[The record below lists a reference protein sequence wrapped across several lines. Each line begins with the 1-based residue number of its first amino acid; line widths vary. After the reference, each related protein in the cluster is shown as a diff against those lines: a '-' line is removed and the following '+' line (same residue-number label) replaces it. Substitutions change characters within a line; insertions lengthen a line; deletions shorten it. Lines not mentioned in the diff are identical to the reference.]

1 MNEKELLWKY
11 PTIFRQKELPMDQT
25 AMCWGIE
32 CGKGWFH
39 IIDTLC
45 YHLTAL
51 TAHEDHPSVEFKQ
64 IKEKYGQLTIYY
76 TDNVSRTL
84 KKIGIE

>member
-32 CGKGWFH
+32 CGKG
-39 IIDTLC
+39 
-45 YHLTAL
+45 
-51 TAHEDHPSVEFKQ
+51 
-64 IKEKYGQLTIYY
+64 
-76 TDNVSRTL
+76 
-84 KKIGIE
+84 